1 MALIHGTRRD
11 DYLEANDGDR
21 VNAGA
26 GDDYVL
32 VYYGGSVTA
41 QLGRGS
47 DTIENLNATG
57 GKVWAGVGNDAI
69 WWWGKGDALVG
80 GKGDDFVFAMD
91 GSNSYGDEGP
101 GRAHQVAGNDHMQAS
116 ATSAGG
122 VSTQTGGNGADWHIF
137 DAHFDGLGGASACVV
152 TDFQAGVDKVAM
164 GLSYYTPEGGAAG
177 HLSDAQIWGIF
188 DTNADG
194 VLDGTDTP
202 WDANSGTAVVDG
214 SLHLRL
220 HEDTLVIQNVASITA
235 ADWLFV

>member
-1 MALIHGTRRD
+1 MALIHGTRHD
-11 DYLEANDGDR
+11 DYLEASDGDR

-101 GRAHQVAGNDHMQAS
+101 GRAHQVAGNDHMQTL

-122 VSTQTGGNGADWHIF
+122 DSTQTGGNGADLHVF
-137 DAHFDGLGGASACVV
+137 QGLFDGLGGASHLEI
-152 TDFQAGVDKVAM
+152 TDFQAGQDKLAFSLTY
-164 GLSYYTPEGGAAG
+164 GAPAGGG
-177 HLSDAQIWGIF
+177 FLNHIQIFSIL

-194 VLDGTDTP
+194 VLDGNDVP
-202 WDANSGTAVVDG
+202 WDANSGTSHDADG
-214 SLHLRL
+214 NLVLRV
-220 HEDTLVIQNVASITA
+220 HNNEVTLDHVAAISA
-235 ADWLFV
+235 ADYFFG